1 MGIYEP
7 AEAKSLAKG
16 SNKKIPLHTL
26 ICANNRI
33 KTLM

>member
-7 AEAKSLAKG
+7 AEKKAFQLIPQ
-16 SNKKIPLHTL
+16 KKIPLHTF

-33 KTLM
+33 KTLI